1 MPRSQSSGWAHA
13 VKVVRSVVEVERC
26 GSSGAVMGGKRVS
39 SKALDK
45 GGGGLVGLGWV
56 GLGGVGCGHKE
67 SLRREGVAFEA
78 AF

>member
-45 GGGGLVGLGWV
+45 GGGRVSWVGLGWV
-56 GLGGVGCGHKE
+56 GWGGVGWG
-67 SLRREGVAFEA
+67 GVWT
-78 AF
+78 